1 MCFGFWTANRSHVG
15 SSRRYT
21 LHTEH
26 STLKRVTTLAHK
38 LILLPNADPLKH
50 MIRTTGRHSSSVP
63 LGGEAARE
71 KILQVRLL
79 GCTAQDTYAA
89 ERI

>member
-1 MCFGFWTANRSHVG
+1 LCFGFWTANRSHVG

-38 LILLPNADPLKH
+38 LILLQNADPLKH
-50 MIRTTGRHSSSVP
+50 MIRTAGNRGGNMP

-71 KILQVRLL
+71 HILKVWALL
-79 GCTAQDTYAA
+79 GGS
-89 ERI
+89 